1 MKVKVM
7 KEFVDIH
14 TKELHKV
21 GKVMDVTKERLAEI
35 RKVDKTLVKEVKEAV
50 KKSEGTGE

>member
-21 GKVMDVTKERLAEI
+21 GEVMDVTKERLAEI